1 MARYHINRFGRF
13 ASPDPVAGSIAD
25 PQSLNRYAYVLNDP
39 ANLIDPV
46 GLYFQN
52 VVADPDAL
60 GKWFGM
66 AFSFDVW
73 HSTGGYWNEIPYADP
88 IWVPTGFWET
98 ISFPFGGFWPGG
110 GPGGDPIDKAR
121 NQARVLLSDKDCAR
135 FLKDVL
141 SYLGFAPNLDQFL
154 KEFDLLKIVPTPP
167 GDKGVGYPTVAHV
180 DKIRDSAVHV
190 DVPSD
195 SNLSP
200 TLLHETFHTIYYGV
214 TDYGLAKAVGKGVLP
229 GSNVSQ
235 KQADSL
241 NSGAASAA
249 FDKNCKPK

>member
-25 PQSLNRYAYVLNDP
+25 PQSLNRYAYALNDP

-73 HSTGGYWNEIPYADP
+73 HSTGGYWNEVPYADP

-98 ISFPFGGFWPGG
+98 ISFPFGGFWPGS

-121 NQARVLLSDKDCAR
+121 NQARALLSDPDCAK
-135 FLKDVL
+135 FLKGLL
-141 SYLGFAPNLDQFL
+141 SNFGFLPNLDNFL
-154 KEFDLLKIVPTPP
+154 ALFNALTIVPTPP
-167 GDKGVGYPTVAHV
+167 GDKGVGYPTTAHV
-180 DKIRDSAVHV
+180 DEVNAGSTVHV
-190 DVPSD
+190 DVPS
-195 SNLSP
+195 SP
-200 TLLHETFHTIYYGV
+200 SLPQVLLHETFHTLGFGV
-214 TDYGLAKAVGKGVLP
+214 YDYGLAKAVEKDVKMKP
-229 GSNVSQ
+229 DPKN
-235 KQADSL
+235 DEL
-241 NSGAASAA
+241 NSRIATAA
-249 FDKNCKPK
+249 FNKHCKPK